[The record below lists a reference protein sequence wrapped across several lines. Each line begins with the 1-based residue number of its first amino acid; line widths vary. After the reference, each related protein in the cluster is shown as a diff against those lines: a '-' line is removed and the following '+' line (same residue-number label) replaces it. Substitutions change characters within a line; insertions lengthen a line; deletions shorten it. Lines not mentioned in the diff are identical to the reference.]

1 MTSLQKVVKYL
12 AMAFAVFLCISIVGG
27 IFSALS
33 AISFF
38 TNRNDNEVLHGN
50 IGDTQVYHIW
60 DEPTSLKID
69 ILYAELTIKSA
80 EAFSVESNIKNL
92 TVETRGDG
100 TLTVKEEK
108 NFASKA
114 NGKKLTVYV
123 PEGTQFVKANISTGA
138 GAVHIESLTAD
149 VLDLDLGAGQVL
161 IDDLKACGKA
171 DIDGGA
177 GEIRINN
184 AEINDLDIDM
194 GVGSLRFTGKL
205 TGNCDFDLGIGE
217 TRLTLLGSSDDY
229 RIKLDKGI
237 GEARIDG
244 HKVSSGTVYGSGDN
258 RIDIEGGI
266 GEIRIEFENN

>member
-1 MTSLQKVVKYL
+1 MTSLQRTIKYM
-12 AMAFAVFLCISIVGG
+12 AMAFAVFLCISIIGG

-38 TNRNDNEVLHGN
+38 TGRNDNEVAHGD
-50 IGDTQVYHIW
+50 IGDTQVYYIW
-60 DEPTSLKID
+60 EDPTSLKID
-69 ILYAELTIKSA
+69 IMYAELIIKNADS
-80 EAFSVESNIKNL
+80 FSVESNIKNL
-92 TVETRGDG
+92 TVESQDDG
-100 TLTVKEEK
+100 TLSVKEEK

-123 PEGTQFVKANISTGA
+123 PEGTQFEKANISTGA
-138 GAVHIESLTAD
+138 GAVHIENLTAD

-161 IDDLKACGKA
+161 IDDLKAFGKA

-194 GVGSLRFTGKL
+194 GIGSLRFTGKL

-217 TRLTLLGSSDDY
+217 TRLTLLGSGDDY

-244 HKVSSGTVYGSGDN
+244 HRVSSGTLYGTGDN

-266 GEIRIEFENN
+266 GEIRIDFENN

>member
-1 MTSLQKVVKYL
+1 MTSLQKAIKYM
-12 AMAFAVFLCISIVGG
+12 AMAFAVFLCVSIIGG

-33 AISFF
+33 TISFF
-38 TNRNDNEVLHGN
+38 TGRNDNEVPHGD
-50 IGDTQVYHIW
+50 IGDTQVYYIW
-60 DEPTSLKID
+60 DEPSSLKID
-69 ILYAELTIKSA
+69 IMYAEFIIKDADS
-80 EAFSVESNIKNL
+80 FSVESNIKDL
-92 TVETRGDG
+92 TVETDDEG
-100 TLTVKEEK
+100 TLTVKEDK
-108 NFASKA
+108 SFTSKT
-114 NGKKLTVYV
+114 NGKKLTLYV
-123 PEGTQFVKANISTGA
+123 PEGTQFEKAVISTGA
-138 GAVHIESLTAD
+138 GAVNISSLFAD

-161 IDDLKACGKA
+161 IEEVKVSDRA

-205 TGNCDFDLGIGE
+205 TGKCDFDLGIGE

-237 GEARIDG
+237 GEARIG
-244 HKVSSGTVYGSGDN
+244 GQKVSSGTVYGTGDN

-266 GEIRIEFENN
+266 GEIRIDFENN